1 MDLLTFLGTV
11 LVMLFGFV
19 TYERV
24 RDSFKTLKAENEALK
39 NENAKLKD
47 ASRRN
52 LPYNTAEEL
61 ENLLAS
67 VVVLKHD
74 LEVRTML
81 VENIEA
87 HAKLARENRRAG
99 ASVNA

>member
-1 MDLLTFLGTV
+1 MELLTTVLGTV
-11 LVMLFGFV
+11 FVMLS
-19 TYERV
+19 
-24 RDSFKTLKAENEALK
+24 SFWLWEHYQKLTRENAALKAEIEKLK
-39 NENAKLKD
+39 N

-87 HAKLARENRRAG
+87 HAKLARENKRAG
-99 ASVNA
+99 ASA